1 MRARLGEATEIVEAH
16 QLSISLARAG
26 ARHYAELMDART
38 RKQAEDRDETV
49 DEARMLA
56 ETISVKRDRLL
67 ASLTLIAGIGLIV
80 GLPFA
85 LQLGAEFFM
94 PVTAALVIAIAL
106 VPLLEWFERRG
117 IPSKPAAG
125 LCVILFLMMAIFAIG
140 TIVIPASDWVAQ
152 VPTKI
157 TKVRTALEPVFDLY
171 KNLDRFVNRIANQIE
186 LNHAAHTRTVTI
198 EQPNSIMGLLAT
210 SAPHLLIQLFFSL
223 LVIFFFLAGW
233 TAMRKKTIVSRGSF
247 EGALTTARVIQQV
260 VDATSTYLGTITLIN
275 IGLGALTAG
284 ALWLLG
290 MPSPI
295 MWGGIVAVANYIPY
309 LGPIVCALLLF
320 VGGLM
325 TYPDIWG
332 ALAPPAAFTCFH
344 LVEANFFTPMVVG
357 HRLTISPLS
366 ILVSLSFWAWVWG
379 TTGALL
385 AVPLLI
391 IMKTI
396 FSAAGTP
403 DIAGFLFE
411 HGTLTHAGEEDEEE
425 VEERQ
430 EIQPAM
436 VDTPQPRT

>member
-1 MRARLGEATEIVEAH
+1 MVRP
-16 QLSISLARAG
+16 
-26 ARHYAELMDART
+26 MDART
-38 RKQAEDRDETV
+38 RKNHVVEEDG
-49 DEARMLA
+49 EARVLA
-56 ETISVKRDRLL
+56 ETITVKRDRLL

-80 GLPFA
+80 ALPFA
-85 LQLGAEFFM
+85 LREGAEFFM
-94 PVTAALVIAIAL
+94 PVTAALVVAIAL

-117 IPSKPAAG
+117 IPSKLSAG
-125 LCVILFLMMAIFAIG
+125 LCVIVFLLLAIFAIG
-140 TIVIPASDWVAQ
+140 SIVVPATDWVAQ

-157 TKVRTALEPVFDLY
+157 TKVRAALEPLVQIYKHFD
-171 KNLDRFVNRIANQIE
+171 KFID
-186 LNHAAHTRTVTI
+186 RTVSQIAIASPSVRTVSI
-198 EQPNSIMGLLAT
+198 ESPHSTLGLLT
-210 SAPHLLIQLFFSL
+210 SSAPHLLIQLFFAL

-332 ALAPPAAFTCFH
+332 ALAPPAAFISFH
-344 LVEANFFTPMVVG
+344 LIEANFFTPMVVG

-366 ILVSLSFWAWVWG
+366 ILISLSFWAWIWG

-411 HGTLTHAGEEDEEE
+411 HGTLTHVGDPDEDEI
-425 VEERQ
+425 EERQ
-430 EIQPAM
+430 EMEPAM
-436 VDTPQPRT
+436 VDTPKTLS

>member
-1 MRARLGEATEIVEAH
+1 
-16 QLSISLARAG
+16 
-26 ARHYAELMDART
+26 MDART
-38 RKQAEDRDETV
+38 RKHGQADETV

-56 ETISVKRDRLL
+56 ETITAKRDRLL

-94 PVTAALVIAIAL
+94 PVTAALVVAIAL

-117 IPSKPAAG
+117 VPSRLSAG
-125 LCVILFLMMAIFAIG
+125 LCVLIFLGLALFAIG
-140 TIVIPASDWVAQ
+140 SILVPATDWIAQ
-152 VPTKI
+152 VPSKI
-157 TKVRTALEPVFDLY
+157 PKVRSALEPVFDLY
-171 KNLDRFVNRIANQIE
+171 KNLDRFVGRIANQVQ
-186 LNHAAHTRTVTI
+186 LSQASHSRTVTI
-198 EQPNSIMGLLAT
+198 EQPNSMLGLLAT

-233 TAMRKKTIVSRGSF
+233 TSMRKRTIVSRGSF

-260 VDATSTYLGTITLIN
+260 VDATSTYLGTITVIN

-290 MPSPI
+290 MPSPV

-332 ALAPPAAFTCFH
+332 ALAPPAVFICFH

-366 ILVSLSFWAWVWG
+366 ILISLSFWAWVWG

-411 HGTLTHAGEEDEEE
+411 HGTLTHIGDPNEEE
-425 VEERQ
+425 ENERQ
-430 EIQPAM
+430 EMQPAM

>member
-1 MRARLGEATEIVEAH
+1 
-16 QLSISLARAG
+16 
-26 ARHYAELMDART
+26 MDART
-38 RKQAEDRDETV
+38 GRHVEHHDENV

-56 ETISVKRDRLL
+56 ETISAKRDRLL
-67 ASLTLIAGIGLIV
+67 ASLTLIVGIGLIV

-117 IPSKPAAG
+117 IPSKASAG
-125 LCVILFLMMAIFAIG
+125 LCVILFLSIAIFAIG
-140 TIVIPASDWVAQ
+140 SIVIPASDWIAQ

-157 TKVRTALEPVFDLY
+157 TKVRAALEPIFDLY
-171 KNLDRFVNRIANQIE
+171 KNLDRFIDRVTNQIE

-275 IGLGALTAG
+275 IGLGSLTAG

-325 TYPDIWG
+325 TYPDVWG
-332 ALAPPAAFTCFH
+332 ALLPPVVFISFH

-411 HGTLTHAGEEDEEE
+411 HGTLTHAGEADEEE

-430 EIQPAM
+430 EMEPAM
-436 VDTPQPRT
+436 VDTPKALS

>member
-1 MRARLGEATEIVEAH
+1 M
-16 QLSISLARAG
+16 LAS
-26 ARHYAELMDART
+26 MDART
-38 RKQAEDRDETV
+38 ARQVEQHDETV

-56 ETISVKRDRLL
+56 ETISAKRDRLL
-67 ASLTLIAGIGLIV
+67 ASLTLIVGIGLVV

-117 IPSKPAAG
+117 IPSKASAG
-125 LCVILFLMMAIFAIG
+125 LCVLLFLSIAIFAIG
-140 TIVIPASDWVAQ
+140 SIVIPASDWVAQ
-152 VPTKI
+152 IPTKI
-157 TKVRTALEPVFDLY
+157 TKVRAALEPIFDLY
-171 KNLDRFVNRIANQIE
+171 KNLDRFIARVTNQIE
-186 LNHAAHTRTVTI
+186 LNHAAHARTVTI
-198 EQPNSIMGLLAT
+198 EQPNSLMGLLAT

-233 TAMRKKTIVSRGSF
+233 TTMRKKTIVSRGSF

-325 TYPDIWG
+325 TYPDVWG
-332 ALAPPAAFTCFH
+332 ALAPPAAFVCFH

-357 HRLTISPLS
+357 HRLTISPLA

-391 IMKTI
+391 ILKTI

-430 EIQPAM
+430 EMEPAM
-436 VDTPQPRT
+436 VDTPKPRT